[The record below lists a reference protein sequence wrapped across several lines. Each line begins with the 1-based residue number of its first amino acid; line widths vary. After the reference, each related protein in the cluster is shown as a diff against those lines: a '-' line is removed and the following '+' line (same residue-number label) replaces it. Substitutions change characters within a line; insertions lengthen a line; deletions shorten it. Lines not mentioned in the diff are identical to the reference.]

1 MRLPHTNMEDSVSG
15 NVIEEKP
22 FKRPETL
29 EERVAALE
37 ARNAALEALVFGLL
51 QRAYTTNANMLEPNT
66 SALLSRAD
74 KTTPI
79 PAGEWEAVKRETIAR
94 IMAQSR

>member
-1 MRLPHTNMEDSVSG
+1 MRLPHTDMEDSVSG

-51 QRAYTTNANMLEPNT
+51 QRAYTTNANMLEPNA
-66 SALLSRAD
+66 SALLSHAD

-79 PAGEWEAVKRETIAR
+79 PTKEWEAVKRETVAR
-94 IMAQSR
+94 LMAQSR